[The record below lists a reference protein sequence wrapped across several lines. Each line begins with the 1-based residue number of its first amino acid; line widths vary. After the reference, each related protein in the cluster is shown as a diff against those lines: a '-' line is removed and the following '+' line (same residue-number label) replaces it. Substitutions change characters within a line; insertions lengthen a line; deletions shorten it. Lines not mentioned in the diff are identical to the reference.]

1 MRVEQLVSFSKEEIS
16 KYRKLIGMADGAEV
30 VPSMMANLA
39 YKQIKPTWHYKPPVV
54 LRKLENQMI
63 MPILAGTDYIASLE
77 FANVRERK
85 EQTFLEEHL
94 VIRDANTD
102 TLHFR
107 SCAKLVTGG
116 VIR

>member
-1 MRVEQLVSFSKEEIS
+1 VRVEQLVSFSKEEIG

-30 VPSMMANLA
+30 VPIMMVNLA
-39 YKQIKPTWHYKPPVV
+39 YKQIKPTWHYETPVI
-54 LRKLENQMI
+54 LRKLENEMI
-63 MPILAGTDYIASLE
+63 LPILANTDYIASLKV
-77 FANVRERK
+77 ANVRERK
-85 EQTFLEEHL
+85 GQTFLEEHL

-102 TLHFR
+102 TLCFQ